1 MRRRALKGITVRI
14 VRLLERLAVDA
25 IRRGT
30 ERITLESF
38 EMLPTRA
45 PLLSMEHRRRP
56 DQPI

>member
-1 MRRRALKGITVRI
+1 